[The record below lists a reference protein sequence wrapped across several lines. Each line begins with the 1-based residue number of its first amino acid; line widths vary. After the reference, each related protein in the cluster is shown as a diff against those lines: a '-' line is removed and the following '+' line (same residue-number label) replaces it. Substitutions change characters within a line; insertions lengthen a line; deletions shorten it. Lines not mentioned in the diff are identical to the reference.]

1 MDNSK
6 PTHSAHKRVNIYTDG
21 SCLNNPG
28 TGGYCALLKYPN
40 GKTKEV
46 LGAESDTTN
55 NRMELKAVIEG
66 LKGLPE
72 GHYSVTVVSD
82 SQITVKGINE
92 WLYNWIAQD
101 FKKTKN
107 SDLWREFIEVS
118 KSYTVTAEWVRGHN
132 GHPENEL
139 CDRLA
144 REQAEK
150 LEERRWRQ

>member
-1 MDNSK
+1 MDN
-6 PTHSAHKRVNIYTDG
+6 PIWTQVTKRVKIYTDG

-46 LGAESDTTN
+46 LGAELDTTN

-66 LKGLPE
+66 IKALLKS
-72 GHYSVTVVSD
+72 HYSITVISD

-92 WLYNWIAQD
+92 WLPNWIRQD

-118 KSYTVTAEWVRGHN
+118 KPHKVIAEWVRGHS

-144 REQAEK
+144 REQAKK
-150 LEERRWRQ
+150 LKERLWR

>member
-1 MDNSK
+1 MDNPI
-6 PTHSAHKRVNIYTDG
+6 PTRKRVTIYTDG

-40 GKTKEV
+40 GKTKTV

-55 NRMELKAVIEG
+55 NRMELKAIIEG
-66 LKGLPE
+66 LKTLPQGSYE
-72 GHYSVTVVSD
+72 VTIISD

-92 WLYNWIAQD
+92 WLPNWIRQD

-107 SDLWREFIEVS
+107 SDLWREYLEVS
-118 KSYTVTAEWVRGHN
+118 WPHLVTAEWVRGHN

-139 CDRLA
+139 CDTLA
-144 REQAEK
+144 REQAEA
-150 LEERRWRQ
+150 LERGGVL